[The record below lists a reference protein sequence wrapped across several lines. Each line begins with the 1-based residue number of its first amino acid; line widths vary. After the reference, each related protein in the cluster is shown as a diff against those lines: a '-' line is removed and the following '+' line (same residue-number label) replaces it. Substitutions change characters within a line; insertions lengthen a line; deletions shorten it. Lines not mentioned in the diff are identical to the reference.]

1 MWLDKILAGKKGEDL
16 AVTFLKKTGYV
27 ILARN
32 YRDSMGEVDIIAEED
47 GALVFIE
54 VKSRGSL
61 RYGDPKEAIT
71 AHKKRQLSRTALA
84 FINKNGLFRQ
94 RARFDVVA
102 IQFAGSRPQFE
113 LIKNA
118 FDVSY

>member
-1 MWLDKILAGKKGEDL
+1 MDKILAGKKGEDL
-16 AVTFLKKTGYV
+16 AVTFLRKTGYV

-32 YRDSMGEVDIIAEED
+32 YRDSMGEVDIIAEEN

-71 AHKKRQLSRTALA
+71 AHKKRQLSKTALA
-84 FINKNGLFRQ
+84 FMSKTGLSGQ

-102 IQFAGSRPQFE
+102 IQFAGGRPQFE